1 MFGGFRKKLYLCR
14 QKTRGKERRQ
24 KSLFRP
30 PLAPPNLGGELR
42 QKSGRRRPGVVRR
55 VGSNAMKNI

>member
-14 QKTRGKERRQ
+14 QITRGKGRQQ

-30 PLAPPNLGGELR
+30 PLAPPNSGGE
-42 QKSGRRRPGVVRR
+42 QAGGGDPV
-55 VGSNAMKNI
+55 

>member
-14 QKTRGKERRQ
+14 QKIRGKERRQ

-30 PLAPPNLGGELR
+30 PLTPPDSGGE
-42 QKSGRRRPGVVRR
+42 QAGGGDPE
-55 VGSNAMKNI
+55 

>member
-14 QKTRGKERRQ
+14 QKTRGKERQQ

-30 PLAPPNLGGELR
+30 PLAPPNSGGE
-42 QKSGRRRPGVVRR
+42 QAGGGDPE
-55 VGSNAMKNI
+55 